1 MVKRKSENQP
11 EEEVYATHRGRDK
24 GIRFLTGTNASDKT
38 LKKNNSDHEC
48 YPKQKSFKNEGIMKT
63 LLRHSKDERVH
74 H

>member
-38 LKKNNSDHEC
+38 LEKK
-48 YPKQKSFKNEGIMKT
+48 KQF
-63 LLRHSKDERVH
+63 
-74 H
+74 